1 MLSSFVGLRRRDR
14 DASAKNG
21 GRRGRA
27 NQGNSDR
34 AETKNSESRSVTSGS
49 QVVVVNSSSA
59 TNTSSTTSTS
69 TRRVSQQQ
77 QTIQTDKSRIW
88 RSAID
93 AKTGRTYYYDV
104 LTRETQ
110 WRKPIELA
118 SEEERL
124 AMERKEQK
132 QKEFFAA
139 MEENILRNLAN
150 GSYTPPLSTDLTE
163 GEERDGLGQLKAI
176 ETTVG
181 SSDITMLTQKPSR
194 AVRTISSMDQHVLA
208 ELTRVEKENIQMLS
222 MSASSSLKIHQ
233 IEVSPTSVIIMPN
246 NNSFDYADHNKLVRT
261 PSDSATVSSSDD
273 EDEKERAIAEVERV
287 ANAMAQLDDLSPS
300 THGSKESR
308 NESSSTVSCHLAK
321 PSLRK
326 RNTCSTLYVGSTM
339 SAPDKDATIKCICGV
354 YRAHILQAVSGSK
367 SNSKK
372 TSFEEYEI
380 FRDVTHLGKNDPVPY
395 TAIPSLE
402 DISSFFS
409 GSICQVTNGIGLHY
423 YVSDIR

>member
-1 MLSSFVGLRRRDR
+1 MGCIYSKHACTPRISSLS
-14 DASAKNG
+14 NC
-21 GRRGRA
+21 
-27 NQGNSDR
+27 NSK
-34 AETKNSESRSVTSGS
+34 TPSRC
-49 QVVVVNSSSA
+49 
-59 TNTSSTTSTS
+59 
-69 TRRVSQQQ
+69 R
-77 QTIQTDKSRIW
+77 KW
-88 RSAID
+88 
-93 AKTGRTYYYDV
+93 
-104 LTRETQ
+104 
-110 WRKPIELA
+110 KPIELA

-150 GSYTPPLSTDLTE
+150 GSYTPPLSTDSTE
-163 GEERDGLGQLKAI
+163 GEERDGLGQLKAM

-181 SSDITMLTQKPSR
+181 SSDITKVTQKPSR

-222 MSASSSLKIHQ
+222 MPASSSLKIHQ

-246 NNSFDYADHNKLVRT
+246 NTSFDFADHTKLVRT
-261 PSDSATVSSSDD
+261 PSDSVTVSSSDD

-308 NESSSTVSCHLAK
+308 NESSTVSCLLVK

-339 SAPDKDATIKCICGV
+339 SAPDKDATIKVKKHNTCVPSFFCG
-354 YRAHILQAVSGSK
+354 S
-367 SNSKK
+367 
-372 TSFEEYEI
+372 
-380 FRDVTHLGKNDPVPY
+380 PY
-395 TAIPSLE
+395 THFLLYSASHFIIVHLWCIPCTH
-402 DISSFFS
+402 SS
-409 GSICQVTNGIGLHY
+409 GRQWK
-423 YVSDIR
+423 